1 MGKSHGE
8 WKHWSRTDCHSGP
21 EISFVLSGSSGIGGG
36 GQGKGGA
43 GPVRSVLW
51 GKCFQARVLPAIK
64 ARPGDTTLQSTSEAH
79 YLATN

>member
-1 MGKSHGE
+1 M
-8 WKHWSRTDCHSGP
+8 
-21 EISFVLSGSSGIGGG
+21 
-36 GQGKGGA
+36 
-43 GPVRSVLW
+43 RSVLW